1 MPETLLSA
9 SNVLLFGRVV
19 TDLEVVQTT
28 GGRRSGQIS
37 HDPFN
42 KVRQRESDG
51 NRFLETAVDKNSA
64 RFARIYGVSYEGQ
77 FFDLSVPMLFLVHG
91 DGDDA
96 ERVVN
101 FSKSG
106 GGDERQSRA
115 PDEPSRSGLG
125 AQDFSF
131 ADDLKVWSYDKSD
144 FTVRLDVDSGTFEQV
159 LLDIIFGTDVA
170 GMPGVSGASVRGASV
185 RGASVR
191 GASVRGASV
200 RGASVRGAS
209 VRGGG
214 GGD

>member
-1 MPETLLSA
+1 
-9 SNVLLFGRVV
+9 
-19 TDLEVVQTT
+19 
-28 GGRRSGQIS
+28 
-37 HDPFN
+37 
-42 KVRQRESDG
+42 
-51 NRFLETAVDKNSA
+51 
-64 RFARIYGVSYEGQ
+64 
-77 FFDLSVPMLFLVHG
+77 MLICITYLT
-91 DGDDA
+91 
-96 ERVVN
+96 N

-106 GGDERQSRA
+106 SGDERQSRA

-159 LLDIIFGTDVA
+159 LLDIIFGSDVA

-200 RGASVRGAS
+200 RGASVRG
-209 VRGGG
+209 
-214 GGD
+214 GD